1 MTQAAATPE
10 QAAALTELL
19 DRWDAELRRLMA
31 FSKLSQETATRL
43 NQSRRILQNY
53 RRVLNGDLAGGIEKV
68 PAAELFRAI
77 STAEASLKQL
87 AGLEATLSHP

>member
-1 MTQAAATPE
+1 MTQTAATPE

-19 DRWDAELRRLMA
+19 ERWDAELKRLMA
-31 FSKLSQETATRL
+31 YPELSQDSATRL

-53 RRVLNGDLAGGIEKV
+53 RRVLKGDLAEGIEKV

-87 AGLEATLSHP
+87 AGLEATFSRS

>member
-1 MTQAAATPE
+1 MTQTAATPE

-31 FSKLSQETATRL
+31 RPELSQDSATRL

-53 RRVLNGDLAGGIEKV
+53 RRILKGDLAQGIEKV

-77 STAEASLKQL
+77 STGEASLKQL
-87 AGLEATLSHP
+87 AGLEATLHG

>member
-1 MTQAAATPE
+1 MTQTAATPE

-19 DRWDAELRRLMA
+19 DRWDAELDRLMA
-31 FSKLSQETATRL
+31 SKLSQDTANRL
-43 NQSRRILQNY
+43 NQSRRMVANY
-53 RRVLNGDLAGGIEKV
+53 RRVLKGDLARGIDKV

-87 AGLEATLSHP
+87 ASLEATLSGN

>member
-1 MTQAAATPE
+1 MTQTAATPE

-19 DRWDAELRRLMA
+19 DRWKAELDRLMA
-31 FSKLSQETATRL
+31 YPELSQDSATRL

-53 RRVLNGDLAGGIEKV
+53 RRVLKNDLAEGIEKV

-87 AGLEATLSHP
+87 AGLEATLFST